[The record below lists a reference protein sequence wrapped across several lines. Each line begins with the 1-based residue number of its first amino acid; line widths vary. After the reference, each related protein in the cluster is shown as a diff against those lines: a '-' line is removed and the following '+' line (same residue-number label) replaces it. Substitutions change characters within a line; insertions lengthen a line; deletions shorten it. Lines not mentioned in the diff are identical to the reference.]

1 MDDAA
6 DAHAEAALGAANDG
20 YVAGTYFA
28 RWNPTQDVRTLVHVI
43 LGGPAEKEVQD
54 FYDGFIAGA
63 EAEQQRR
70 SEPHDDEVPFALR
83 WLEQVEIS
91 RGDTG
96 WIVGPQ
102 AGPWRPKPG

>member
-1 MDDAA
+1 MNDVTDVGAEVPMDAA
-6 DAHAEAALGAANDG
+6 AEG

-28 RWNPTQDVRTLVHVI
+28 RWNPAHDVRALIHVI
-43 LGGPAEKEVQD
+43 LGGPVDPTVQD

-70 SEPHDDEVPFALR
+70 DAPDVPAPPFVVRWSDEV
-83 WLEQVEIS
+83 QVR
-91 RGDTG
+91 RGETA

-102 AGPWRPKPG
+102 PGPWRPTRD

>member
-1 MDDAA
+1 MNDAA

-28 RWNPTQDVRTLVHVI
+28 RWNPTQDVHTLVHVI
-43 LGGPAEKEVQD
+43 LGGPAEKQVQD

-70 SEPHDDEVPFALR
+70 SEPHDDEVPFAIR

-91 RGDTG
+91 RGDTE

-102 AGPWRPKPG
+102 AGPWRPNPG

>member
-1 MDDAA
+1 MSNVA
-6 DAHAEAALGAANDG
+6 DVHAEAAGRAAIDG

-28 RWNPTQDVRTLVHVI
+28 RWNPNQDVRTLVHVI
-43 LGGPAEKEVQD
+43 LGGPVEKQVQD

-70 SEPHDDEVPFALR
+70 SEPHDDEVPFAIR

-91 RGDTG
+91 RGDTE

-102 AGPWRPKPG
+102 AGPWRPNPG